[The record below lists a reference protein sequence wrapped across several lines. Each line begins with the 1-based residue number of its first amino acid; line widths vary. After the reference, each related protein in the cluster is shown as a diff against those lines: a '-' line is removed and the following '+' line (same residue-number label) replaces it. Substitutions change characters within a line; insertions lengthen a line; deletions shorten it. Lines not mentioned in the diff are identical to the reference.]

1 MISKKTTTA
10 DGTTARPTYGY
21 PGCDQL
27 AAPAEKPGRPPE
39 SILEPGHGITI
50 HDETAL
56 AGLETGS
63 ITGPGKVTQG
73 VY

>member
-27 AAPAEKPGRPPE
+27 AAPAEKPGRPPG
-39 SILEPGHGITI
+39 SYSASVIGLLRHG
-50 HDETAL
+50 L
-56 AGLETGS
+56 NLL
-63 ITGPGKVTQG
+63 VTRSLRARCRAASRG
-73 VY
+73 FR